1 MVAAPRLNAVV
12 LEVADL
18 DRSAALYRDG
28 FGIDLHD
35 GDDHVAGDRWISGRH
50 AALSWREGAFL
61 HFALYQAKSVEHAT
75 GAQVGFDVDDIDAAH
90 TLALAAGAVLIHA
103 PRDEPWGRTARYRD
117 FDHNIISLTAPSP
130 R

>member
-1 MVAAPRLNAVV
+1 MAAAPRLNAVV

-18 DRSAALYRDG
+18 DRSAALYRHG

-35 GDDHVAGDRWISGRH
+35 GDDHQAGDRWISGRH
-50 AALSWREGAFL
+50 AALSWRDGAFL
-61 HFALYQAKSVEHAT
+61 HFALYQAKGVEHAT
-75 GAQVGFDVDDIDAAH
+75 GAQVGFHVDDIDAAH
-90 TLALAAGAVLIHA
+90 ALALAAGAVLIHA